1 MSSQHRRR
9 QSAYLSQGPA
19 PHWFSTPRQ
28 YTARPMAQHSSQ
40 VCRASVVWTK
50 PHKPASQQRE
60 ASPGWLRHDKHSAD
74 WPAPWCL
81 PRQLALCHTWP
92 NTLLG
97 QQLRGP
103 LANERLSFRPAVR
116 IERYA
121 HRRCQFLNLGVMALK
136 DTGKPSYLSE
146 NLILCTGLT
155 WIRTRVLPA
164 RCVS

>member
-1 MSSQHRRR
+1 MAQCASLSIGVCPVYLTTAVQLLGFSDFHRQCASLKPRTHTRTARPVQTTQWASDTHIPVLQTHPGNCPSLGMMSSQHRRR

-74 WPAPWCL
+74 
-81 PRQLALCHTWP
+81 
-92 NTLLG
+92 
-97 QQLRGP
+97 
-103 LANERLSFRPAVR
+103 
-116 IERYA
+116 
-121 HRRCQFLNLGVMALK
+121 
-136 DTGKPSYLSE
+136 
-146 NLILCTGLT
+146 
-155 WIRTRVLPA
+155 
-164 RCVS
+164 